1 MLKRMVGAVTAGA
14 LVAGGATAAQ
24 ADDHEIVVG
33 FAVSTSG
40 WQAAY
45 TGPAMPSSAPM
56 RASPGWR
63 VT

>member
-1 MLKRMVGAVTAGA
+1 MLKRMVGAVMASA

-40 WQAAY
+40 
-45 TGPAMPSSAPM
+45 
-56 RASPGWR
+56 
-63 VT
+63 